1 MESELTENIT
11 FSNNP
16 FNYTHFEEN
25 FVNNP
30 KDKILID
37 YGAVVPR
44 NNPFFGSTVA
54 TYELDFDKGKVV
66 MIGLYG
72 QNVVRNEAFLNFL
85 DSLVLRYM

>member
-1 MESELTENIT
+1 MESELTDNIT

-37 YGAVVPR
+37 YGGVTPQ

-54 TYELDFDKGKVV
+54 TYQLDFGKGKVI
-66 MIGLYG
+66 MTGLYG
-72 QNVVRNEAFLNFL
+72 QNLIDNKSFLEML
-85 DSLVLRYM
+85 DSWILK